1 MRWCMILLVGVGL
14 GSAQYNEPVCE
25 DVLEGARLGLG
36 AMVKL
41 LLAQETLQM
50 EYQQSRDDLQ
60 RQMHAT
66 LLNLLQLL
74 ADVPAAPSY
83 APPPSQY
90 GTLPPSFYPIP
101 LSTTASYRPP
111 TTTASYRPPTTTAS
125 YRPPTTTAS
134 YRPPTTTA
142 SYRPPTTT
150 SSYRPPTT
158 TSPYRPSTTP
168 SPVYRPRTTSSYSTT
183 TPLYPATRIPLPGYQ
198 L

>member
-1 MRWCMILLVGVGL
+1 MRWCMILWVGVGL

-74 ADVPAAPSY
+74 ADVPATPSY
-83 APPPSQY
+83 VPPPPQY

-101 LSTTASYRPP
+101 PSSTI
-111 TTTASYRPPTTTAS
+111 
-125 YRPPTTTAS
+125 
-134 YRPPTTTA
+134 
-142 SYRPPTTT
+142 
-150 SSYRPPTT
+150 SSYKPH
-158 TSPYRPSTTP
+158 TTP
-168 SPVYRPRTTSSYSTT
+168 SSYQPRTPPSSSYQPLTTPSYSTST
-183 TPLYPATRIPLPGYQ
+183 LSTRLYPATSTRTTIKYCFL
-198 L
+198 LISV

>member
-1 MRWCMILLVGVGL
+1 MRWCTILLVGVGL
-14 GSAQYNEPVCE
+14 ASAQYNEPVCE
-25 DVLEGARLGLG
+25 DLLEGARLGLG

-41 LLAQETLQM
+41 VLTQETLQM

-83 APPPSQY
+83 VPPPPQY

-101 LSTTASYRPP
+101 PSTA
-111 TTTASYRPPTTTAS
+111 
-125 YRPPTTTAS
+125 
-134 YRPPTTTA
+134 
-142 SYRPPTTT
+142 

-158 TSPYRPSTTP
+158 PSSYQPPTTP
-168 SPVYRPRTTSSYSTT
+168 SSGYQPRTTPSYSTT
-183 TPLYPATRIPLPGYQ
+183 TLNTPLYPATSTRYTTTLKYFGYGTTSTTEIPQELPGYQ